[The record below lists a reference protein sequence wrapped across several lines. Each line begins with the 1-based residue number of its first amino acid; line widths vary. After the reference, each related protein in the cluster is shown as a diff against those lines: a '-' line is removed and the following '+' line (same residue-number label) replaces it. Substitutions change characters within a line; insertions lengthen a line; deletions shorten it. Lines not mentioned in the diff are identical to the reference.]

1 LDTERKE
8 REEQAEKHKAEL
20 QKYKDQGVQQT
31 LQLAARD
38 RKIQEL
44 LRNQEDSSA
53 TSSAEGEEAAEETK
67 EDS

>member
-1 LDTERKE
+1 
-8 REEQAEKHKAEL
+8 
-20 QKYKDQGVQQT
+20 
-31 LQLAARD
+31 LAARD